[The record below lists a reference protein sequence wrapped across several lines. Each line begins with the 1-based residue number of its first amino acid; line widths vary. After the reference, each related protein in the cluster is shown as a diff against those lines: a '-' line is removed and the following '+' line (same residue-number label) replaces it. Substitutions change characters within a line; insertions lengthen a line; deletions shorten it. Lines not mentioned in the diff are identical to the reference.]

1 MKKTYINKAE
11 DVNRKLI
18 LYPIIKI
25 DACGPL
31 VILRL
36 YYTNIWYGTSW
47 AVEYIIQDNTI
58 IIERCIGGAFIYT
71 DRENN
76 YPKIPHEII
85 LNLATK
91 FKLQGENSYTGT
103 FNIVHYFNLYN
114 FSLDIL

>member
-47 AVEYIIQDNTI
+47 AVEY
-58 IIERCIGGAFIYT
+58 YT
-71 DRENN
+71 R
-76 YPKIPHEII
+76 
-85 LNLATK
+85 
-91 FKLQGENSYTGT
+91 
-103 FNIVHYFNLYN
+103 
-114 FSLDIL
+114 

>member
-18 LYPIIKI
+18 LRPIIKI
-25 DACGPL
+25 DACEPL
-31 VILRL
+31 VFLHL
-36 YYTNIWYGTSW
+36 YYTNTWYTLW

-58 IIERCIGGAFIYT
+58 IIEKCIGGAFILT

-76 YPKIPHEII
+76 YPKIPNEII
-85 LNLATK
+85 LDLVTK
-91 FKLQGENSYTGT
+91 FKPHGENSYTGT
-103 FNIVHYFNLYN
+103 FDIVHYFNLYN